1 MQVTCAPVA
10 CAKAQDRV
18 DVSGGQGMPGHVAAT
33 MFLAA
38 TGVCMTHI
46 PYSGPQAALHDVMG
60 GPVPCG
66 FLSTAVVML

>member
-1 MQVTCAPVA
+1 
-10 CAKAQDRV
+10 
-18 DVSGGQGMPGHVAAT
+18 MPGHVAAT